1 MMRPISFLRR
11 LAADNNGA
19 TLVEFG
25 FIALP
30 MCTLLLGGLDLG
42 YQSYVRSTMQGALNE
57 SARKAAVKDPSFV
70 VAGDTVEEKV
80 ENYIKGVTQKVAVNS
95 TIDVRLQSYFD
106 FSDVGNPEKLMTDI
120 DGNGQYDESDGDC
133 FEDANGNEQFDT
145 DAGTDGRGGAND
157 VVFYTAEISMPRL
170 LPWHNFVPGLS
181 PTIDMELKTAV
192 RSQPYGTQ
200 ETKPVI
206 CGTAI

>member
-1 MMRPISFLRR
+1 MMGALHLFRR
-11 LAADNNGA
+11 LKDDQQGA

-30 MCTLLLGGLDLG
+30 MCMLLLGGLDLG
-42 YQSYVRSTMQGALNE
+42 YQSYVRSTMQGSLNDA
-57 SARKAAVKDPSFV
+57 ARKAAVRDPNFT

-80 ENYIKGVTQKVAVNS
+80 ETYIKGVTEKVAMNA
-95 TIDVRLQSYFD
+95 TINVSQKSYFD
-106 FSDVGNPEKLMTDI
+106 FSDVGNPEKLMTDVN
-120 DGNGQYDESDGDC
+120 GNGQYDEFDGDC
-133 FEDANGNEQFDT
+133 FEDANDNGDFDT
-145 DAGTDGRGGAND
+145 DAGVDGRGGAND
-157 VVFYTAEISMPRL
+157 VVFYTANISMPRL

-200 ETKPVI
+200 ATKPVI
-206 CGTAI
+206 CGVAS

>member
-1 MMRPISFLRR
+1 MTRARSFLRR
-11 LAADNNGA
+11 LAVDHKGA

-57 SARKAAVKDPSFV
+57 LARKAAVKDPSFTV
-70 VAGDTVEEKV
+70 EGDTVEEKV

-95 TIDVRLQSYFD
+95 TINVSLQSYFD
-106 FSDVGNPEKLMTDI
+106 FSDVGNPEKLMTDV
-120 DGNGQYDESDGDC
+120 DGNGQYDEFDGDC
-133 FEDANGNEQFDT
+133 FEDANDNGQFDT
-145 DAGTDGRGGAND
+145 DAGADGRGGAND
-157 VVFYTAEISMPRL
+157 VVFYTANISMPRL
-170 LPWHNFVPGLS
+170 LPWHNFVPGVS
-181 PTIDMELKTAV
+181 STIDMELKTAV

-200 ETKPVI
+200 ETSPVI
-206 CGTAI
+206 CGTAM